1 MLVTGEPFIGDQL
14 GLEDVGRAQ
23 VINQSTPHALCFLAD
38 YLFLTNILIVALS
51 KAHEHRQRWWKS
63 EGLAERT
70 FVPLLWLQETPTCP
84 PLRRHKKR
92 LLGFKKM
99 H

>member
-14 GLEDVGRAQ
+14 GLEDVGRVQ

-51 KAHEHRQRWWKS
+51 KAHEHRQRWWKKRGFDREDFRATLVAARDS
-63 EGLAERT
+63 ALST
-70 FVPLLWLQETPTCP
+70 SSTSQETFT
-84 PLRRHKKR
+84 RI
-92 LLGFKKM
+92 
-99 H
+99 